1 MKKIKLKDCC
11 ILNRYHQLDAN
22 ALSEIKTSAGNIKLL
37 PSSKDYDWFSTEEKS
52 QPYICD
58 GEVITL
64 GRARYANIKYYNG
77 KFVSANNVI
86 VESIDQSSLLTKYL
100 YFYCLKNNKSFY
112 IEGTTYPKFD
122 LNSFNNC
129 LIPLV
134 SYNEQKTIILVL
146 EKIQD
151 LINEQENEL
160 ILLDELIKSRF
171 IEMFGDIV
179 RNDKLWTTEIITKVC
194 PIKQYDGKITE
205 CDGKIWLLNLDLVES
220 NTGVIIDKYYVTKTE
235 IGNSTITFS
244 EDNVLY
250 SKLRPYLNKVVVPD
264 GNGYA
269 TSELI
274 PFFPLSQVNKH
285 YLAHAL
291 RSESF
296 VNLINS
302 KAGGTKMPRA
312 PMDFIRSFP
321 LPIPPIGL
329 QNQFAD
335 FVSKVDKSKFVVQK
349 RIELYKELLNKKM
362 NEYFN

>member
-151 LINEQENEL
+151 LINKQENDL

-171 IEMFGDIV
+171 V
-179 RNDKLWTTEIITKVC
+179 RQEACLW
-194 PIKQYDGKITE
+194 
-205 CDGKIWLLNLDLVES
+205 
-220 NTGVIIDKYYVTKTE
+220 
-235 IGNSTITFS
+235 
-244 EDNVLY
+244 
-250 SKLRPYLNKVVVPD
+250 
-264 GNGYA
+264 
-269 TSELI
+269 
-274 PFFPLSQVNKH
+274 
-285 YLAHAL
+285 
-291 RSESF
+291 
-296 VNLINS
+296 
-302 KAGGTKMPRA
+302 
-312 PMDFIRSFP
+312 
-321 LPIPPIGL
+321 
-329 QNQFAD
+329 
-335 FVSKVDKSKFVVQK
+335 
-349 RIELYKELLNKKM
+349 
-362 NEYFN
+362 